1 MKRRRYIR
9 TVGSGLC
16 VGLAGFAGCGSPG
29 ENAGTDEGPVAANE
43 TATETAQGGQTA
55 EGNAT
60 QTGTEGGGGGG
71 GSQTVAMVTD
81 GDQYYF
87 DPIGLFVEPGASVT
101 WENQAGSHSS
111 TAYVEGNP
119 QAEVNRIPGDAEGW
133 NSEILSEE
141 GATFSH
147 TFEVQGTYDY
157 YCIPHKSL
165 GMVGRIV
172 VGEPSGL
179 EGDPPDGSVPAEQTI
194 VEQGAVSFEEFQS
207 G

>member
-1 MKRRRYIR
+1 MKRRRYVR
-9 TVGSGLC
+9 TVGSGIC
-16 VGLAGFAGCGSPG
+16 VGLAGLAGCGSPG
-29 ENAGTDEGPVAANE
+29 EEAGTETVAMAGNE
-43 TATETAQGGQTA
+43 TETTA
-55 EGNAT
+55 EEGDTGANAT
-60 QTGTEGGGGGG
+60 NETGTDGA
-71 GSQTVAMVTD
+71 GSGSNTVAMVTD

-87 DPIGLFVEPGASVT
+87 DPIGLYVDPGGSVT

-119 QAEVNRIPGDAEGW
+119 QAEVRRVPEDAEGW
-133 NSEILSEE
+133 NSETLSEE

-147 TFEVQGTYDY
+147 TFEVEGTYDY
-157 YCIPHKSL
+157 YCVPHKSL

-179 EGDPPDGSVPAEQTI
+179 EDDPPDGPAPDEQTI
-194 VEQGAVSFEEFQS
+194 VEEGAVSYDQFQS